1 MQFEGSLRMKGEK
14 SPGVAVTIDLQRGR
28 LAIHTPGG
36 ELGVWSLDDVGV
48 RGEDDG
54 FHLRVEGEEVV
65 LTTSDDPGFALAIGL
80 TAASPRLR
88 RRIGAAL
95 RPS

>member
-1 MQFEGSLRMKGEK
+1 MQFDGLLRMKGEA
-14 SPGVAVTIDLQRGR
+14 SPGVRVTIDLQRGR
-28 LAIHTPGG
+28 LAIHAAGS

-54 FHLRVEGEEVV
+54 FHLRIEGEEVV
-65 LTTSDDPGFALAIGL
+65 MTTSDDPGFALAIGL
-80 TAASPRLR
+80 TSASPRLR